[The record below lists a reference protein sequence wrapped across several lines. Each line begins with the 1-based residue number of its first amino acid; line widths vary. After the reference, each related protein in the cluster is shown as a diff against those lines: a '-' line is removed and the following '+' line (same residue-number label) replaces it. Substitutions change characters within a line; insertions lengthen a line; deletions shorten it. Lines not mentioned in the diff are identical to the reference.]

1 MQKPKEE
8 EESIV
13 WSIQIVMASTT
24 EEDSWQ
30 NRKETSKL
38 LEQWILINLSLP
50 LRKFGFSVK

>member
-1 MQKPKEE
+1 MQKPKE

-13 WSIQIVMASTT
+13 WSIQIVIASTK

-38 LEQWILINLSLP
+38 Q
-50 LRKFGFSVK
+50 

>member
-13 WSIQIVMASTT
+13 WSIQIVIATE

-38 LEQWILINLSLP
+38 
-50 LRKFGFSVK
+50 R